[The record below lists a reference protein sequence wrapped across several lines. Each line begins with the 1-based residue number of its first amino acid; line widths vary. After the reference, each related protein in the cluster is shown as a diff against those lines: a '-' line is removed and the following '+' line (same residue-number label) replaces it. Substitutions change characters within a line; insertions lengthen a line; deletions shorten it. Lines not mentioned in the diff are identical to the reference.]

1 MAGGSDH
8 NNKLNLVISVFGRE
22 FRLFACQIVLI
33 VFLGSCCLFII
44 YYTRMLFL
52 SYSAVLVEFLIVPLH
67 PPALGFRFGHDL
79 R

>member
-8 NNKLNLVISVFGRE
+8 NNKLNLVIAVFGRE

-44 YYTRMLFL
+44 YYTWMLFL
-52 SYSAVLVEFLIVPLH
+52 SYSLLSRLSFSLFFFFTHLH
-67 PPALGFRFGHDL
+67 
-79 R
+79 